1 VLIPFLW
8 IDLILGMS
16 VAATIVLPTEF
27 TDSTMQ
33 AFVSVFLPAALIMG
47 AVFGMGVWVVTL
59 AVSVVFATVWSRV
72 PRVPAVCLALAIP
85 GAIAVS
91 LYRPWE
97 TPTVGAVS
105 GTTAVVTAIL
115 VAAVA
120 GVIVVAKAETA
131 DVQHPSVVG
140 TE

>member
-1 VLIPFLW
+1 I
-8 IDLILGMS
+8 
-16 VAATIVLPTEF
+16 
-27 TDSTMQ
+27 
-33 AFVSVFLPAALIMG
+33 
-47 AVFGMGVWVVTL
+47 
-59 AVSVVFATVWSRV
+59 FATVFPRV
-72 PRVPAVCLALAIP
+72 PRVPAVSLALAIP
-85 GAIAVS
+85 GVIAVS

-120 GVIVVAKAETA
+120 GVIVIAKAEKA
-131 DVQHPSVVG
+131 DVQHPSVIG